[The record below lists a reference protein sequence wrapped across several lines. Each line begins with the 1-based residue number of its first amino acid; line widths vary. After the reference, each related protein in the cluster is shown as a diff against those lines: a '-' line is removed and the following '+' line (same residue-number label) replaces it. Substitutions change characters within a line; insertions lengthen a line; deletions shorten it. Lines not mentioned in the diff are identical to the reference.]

1 MIFHPGLRRRG
12 RYNRPKGLRMECKAF
27 YLLLAFGLAS
37 CASTPENLFVPVSE
51 TVSGASTV
59 DMLVATTRRSAENPG
74 ELYSGERGNDL
85 TFANVAVSIPPD
97 SVRAVGDVQ
106 WPMTPPGNPATDF
119 VTTKVRR
126 LDFQGVRTWLDSNGM
141 GTRKHRVLIFVH
153 GFNNRFGDAVFRFAQ
168 FVHDS
173 DADVTPILF
182 TWPSRGNLFA
192 YGYDRESA
200 SLSRDAFEQL
210 LNMLVRDPRVGKV
223 DILAHSMGN
232 FLVLET
238 LRQMALRNRVIPSK
252 IDDVMLAAPD
262 VDVDAFESE
271 LADMGDRRPKFTLF
285 ASRDDKALALSGWI
299 WGSDARLGAIDPKA
313 EPYKSRLAAEHVN
326 VFDLTDIKS
335 TDAANHNK
343 FVQSPELVR
352 LVGDRLASGQTLSD
366 LKETAV
372 DQLLGATANELG
384 ALETSV
390 EEAET
395 PKDENPAAK

>member
-1 MIFHPGLRRRG
+1 MRKALCLIF
-12 RYNRPKGLRMECKAF
+12 
-27 YLLLAFGLAS
+27 AFGLTS
-37 CASTPENLFVPVSE
+37 CANTPENLFLPVSE
-51 TVSGASTV
+51 TVAGASAV
-59 DMLVATTRRSAENPG
+59 DMLVATTRRSAKNPG
-74 ELYSGERGNDL
+74 ELYSGERSSGL
-85 TFANVAVSIPPD
+85 TFANIVVSVPPD
-97 SVRAVGDVQ
+97 SARTAGEVQ
-106 WPMTPPGNPATDF
+106 WPQTLPGNPATDF

-126 LDFQGVRTWLDSNGM
+126 LDLDAARAWLDSTGT

-153 GFNNRFGDAVFRFAQ
+153 GYNNRFGDAVFRFAQ

-173 DADVTPILF
+173 DAEVTPILF

-210 LNMLVRDPRVGKV
+210 LNMLVRDPKIGKV

-271 LADMGDRRPKFTLF
+271 LADMGDPHPKFTLF

-313 EPYKSRLAAEHVN
+313 EPYKSRLAAKHVN

-352 LVGDRLASGQTLSD
+352 LVGDRLARGQALSD
-366 LKETAV
+366 LRESVV
-372 DQLLGATANELG
+372 DQFLGATANELG

>member
-1 MIFHPGLRRRG
+1 
-12 RYNRPKGLRMECKAF
+12 MECRALC
-27 YLLLAFGLAS
+27 LLFALGLAS

-51 TVSGASTV
+51 TASGVSTV
-59 DMLVATTRRSAENPG
+59 DMLVATTRRAAENPG
-74 ELYSGERGNDL
+74 ELYSGERGNAL
-85 TFANVAVSIPPD
+85 TFANIVVSIPPD
-97 SVRAVGDVQ
+97 SVRAAGEVQ
-106 WPMTPPGNPATDF
+106 WPTTLPGNPASDF

-126 LDFQGVRTWLDSNGM
+126 LDPKGVRTWLDSNATA
-141 GTRKHRVLIFVH
+141 TRKHRVLIFVH

-173 DADVTPILF
+173 DAEVTPILF

-192 YGYDRESA
+192 YGYVRESA

-210 LNMLVRDPRVGKV
+210 LNMLVRDPAIGKI

-238 LRQMALRNRVIPSK
+238 LRQMALRNRAIPSK

-271 LADMGDRRPKFTLF
+271 LADIGDPHPKFTLF

-313 EPYKSRLAAEHVN
+313 EPYKSRLAAAEHVN

-352 LVGDRLASGQTLSD
+352 LVGDRLANGQTLSD
-366 LKETAV
+366 LKESVV
-372 DQLLGATANELG
+372 DQFLGAAANEVG

-390 EEAET
+390 EKAET
-395 PKDENPAAK
+395 VEVENPAAK

>member
-1 MIFHPGLRRRG
+1 MD
-12 RYNRPKGLRMECKAF
+12 CKAIH
-27 YLLLAFGLAS
+27 LLFAFGLAS

-51 TVSGASTV
+51 TASGASAV
-59 DMLVATTRRSAENPG
+59 DMFVATTRRTAENAS
-74 ELYSGERGNDL
+74 ELYSGERGNAL
-85 TFANVAVSIPPD
+85 TFANIVVSIPPD
-97 SVRAVGDVQ
+97 RVRTAGEVQ
-106 WPMTPPGNPATDF
+106 WPTTLPGNPATDF
-119 VTTKVRR
+119 VTTRVSR
-126 LDFQGVRTWLDSNGM
+126 LDLKATRAWLDSH
-141 GTRKHRVLIFVH
+141 GTAARKHRVLIFVH

-173 DADVTPILF
+173 DVKVTPILF

-210 LNMLVRDPRVGKV
+210 LNMLVRDPAIGKV

-238 LRQMALRNRVIPSK
+238 LRQIALRDRAIPSK

-262 VDVDAFESE
+262 VDVDAFENA

-285 ASRDDKALALSGWI
+285 ASQDDKALALSGWI

-366 LKETAV
+366 LRQSVA
-372 DQLLGATANELG
+372 DQFLGAAASEVG

-390 EEAET
+390 EKAET
-395 PKDENPAAK
+395 TEVENPAAK